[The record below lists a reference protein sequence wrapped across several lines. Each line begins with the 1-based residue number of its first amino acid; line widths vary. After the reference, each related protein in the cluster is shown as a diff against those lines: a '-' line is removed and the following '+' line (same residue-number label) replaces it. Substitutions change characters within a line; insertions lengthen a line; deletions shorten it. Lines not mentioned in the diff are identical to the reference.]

1 MDLMELTCGRCRNSP
16 ASRLVVVD
24 LPRQIRNRML
34 RCVPCSVTDM
44 KDAARL
50 GWPAW
55 QFGLIPVDEAAV
67 PAGKES

>member
-24 LPRQIRNRML
+24 LPRQTRNRML

-44 KDAARL
+44 EDAARL